1 MLKRKQKYAIG
12 GLSNIGD
19 LASIFKSMGGAG
31 GMGGG
36 ESDIMSMFGGGGGKS
51 SLTNKVSSGAGS
63 VGNAVGGIASLLP
76 QKKKSAL
83 EQEAEKANQT
93 ANTIASVGK
102 TVATSA
108 LDTVVPG
115 LGTAAKGLS
124 SAGEAISKT
133 GKVGN
138 VAGKAID
145 PFALIN
151 ASSYAVT
158 GDFAGALEQTAIG
171 AGMKAVGIDNPFGET
186 AYDRALK
193 ELERKKINQDNR
205 NYLANNNAYQVA
217 KKGMKFQE
225 GGALPSYNTNA
236 NVILKGV
243 LHSQKN
249 ELGDKGIPVMDC
261 NTGTCE
267 KVAEIEKEELV
278 FTKSVTRQIDSYV
291 QKYNKT
297 KDKKLRQQ
305 VALQLGEFV
314 KQQLDNN
321 TIDNSKL

>member
-36 ESDIMSMFGGGGGKS
+36 EGDIMSMFGGGGGKS

-83 EQEAEKANQT
+83 EQEAEKVNE
-93 ANTIASVGK
+93 
-102 TVATSA
+102 TSNMISGITKKGVTQA
-108 LDTVVPG
+108 ADMIVPG
-115 LGTAAKGLS
+115 VGTLASGLD
-124 SAGEAISKT
+124 SAGQALAKT
-133 GKVGN
+133 GKAGE
-138 VAGKAID
+138 VANAVINPLNGID
-145 PFALIN
+145 VF
-151 ASSYAVT
+151 SKGVT
-158 GDFAGALEQTAIG
+158 GDFAGAFEQSLPG
-171 AGMKAVGIDNPFGET
+171 AALKAVGVKNPFGET